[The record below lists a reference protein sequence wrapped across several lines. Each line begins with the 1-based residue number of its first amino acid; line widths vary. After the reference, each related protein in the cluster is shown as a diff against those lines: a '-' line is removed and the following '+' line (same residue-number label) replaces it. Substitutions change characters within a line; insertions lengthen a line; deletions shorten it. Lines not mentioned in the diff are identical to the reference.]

1 MCLEIKKM
9 EYTYKTPEEAII
21 SLKLAYTNQ
30 DLEAI
35 MSSKDFVAESLILL
49 ERATYDYDT
58 SDTSIVEETAE
69 LLKLSLIQHLQENG
83 FPNFENIKREFTEIQ
98 HLKDNIY
105 HLEETLLYPENTS
118 FKNKVYLSNTNGL
131 WKIVMI
137 EE

>member
-1 MCLEIKKM
+1 M

-21 SLKLAYTNQ
+21 SLELAYTNQ

-83 FPNFENIKREFTEIQ
+83 FPNFENAKREFTEIH

-105 HLEETLLYPENTS
+105 YLEEILLYPDNTS
-118 FKNKVYLSNTNGL
+118 FKNKVYLSNNDGL

>member
-1 MCLEIKKM
+1 M
-9 EYTYKTPEEAII
+9 EYTYETPEKAII
-21 SLKLAYTNQ
+21 SLELAYTNQ
-30 DLEAI
+30 DLDAI

-49 ERATYDYDT
+49 ERATYNYDT

-83 FPNFENIKREFTEIQ
+83 FPNFENAKREFTEIQ

-105 HLEETLLYPENTS
+105 YLEEILLYPDNTS
-118 FKNKVYLSNTNGL
+118 FKSKVYLSNTDGL

-137 EE
+137 ED

>member
-21 SLKLAYTNQ
+21 SLELAYTNQ

-69 LLKLSLIQHLQENG
+69 LLKLSLIQQENG
-83 FPNFENIKREFTEIQ
+83 FPKFENIKREFTEIQ

>member
-1 MCLEIKKM
+1 M

>member
-1 MCLEIKKM
+1 M
-9 EYTYKTPEEAII
+9 EYNYKTPEEAII
-21 SLKLAYTNQ
+21 SLELAYTNQ

-35 MSSKDFVAESLILL
+35 ISSKDFVAESLILL

-58 SDTSIVEETAE
+58 SDSSIVEETVE

-83 FPNFENIKREFTEIQ
+83 FPNFENIKRKFTEIQ

-105 HLEETLLYPENTS
+105 HLEETLRYPDNTS
-118 FKNKVYLSNTNGL
+118 FKNKVYLSNTEGL

-137 EE
+137 E